1 MKNSYYNITIPLS
14 NGRILLFNTLRNK
27 FIILNQEIETLNDK
41 NLDIE
46 LYSVLVKNGFI
57 IDEETNEF
65 SLIEEIYKK
74 SINSSV
80 YDLTIMPTLDCN
92 LRCWYCFE
100 KHIVGSRLSN
110 KISNNI
116 LNLAKNILTSD
127 EITELKVNVFGGEPL
142 LHFKEEVYPLLRSIQ
157 DFALEVGKKTN
168 FNFITNGVCI
178 TDDTIPLF
186 EKLNASFQ
194 ITIDGYRE
202 KHNKIKKSRLIPKPY
217 DVVMR
222 AIHLLSER
230 YDARIN
236 LRINYDNETFDH
248 IEDVIKDIIDINRK
262 NIRIHLERIWQ
273 TQENNEKPLNI
284 KRIIDLFLLNKFN
297 VSYLNMVRLG
307 NSCKT
312 SQKNQSV
319 ISYDGKVY
327 KCTGR
332 NFTTELQEG
341 ELKDGQIIWDND
353 KLQNRMNIVTYKNPQ
368 CTICK
373 FLPICWGPCCQKL
386 LENPS
391 QIERYCQLNKM
402 EMSVEDFIKYRIN
415 NELIQQEYEK
425 D

>member
-284 KRIIDLFLLNKFN
+284 KRIIDHFLLNKFN

-312 SQKNQSV
+312 SQKNQE
-319 ISYDGKVY
+319 VY
-327 KCTGR
+327 YART
-332 NFTTELQEG
+332 FQ
-341 ELKDGQIIWDND
+341 
-353 KLQNRMNIVTYKNPQ
+353 
-368 CTICK
+368 
-373 FLPICWGPCCQKL
+373 
-386 LENPS
+386 
-391 QIERYCQLNKM
+391 
-402 EMSVEDFIKYRIN
+402 DFPR
-415 NELIQQEYEK
+415 LVGLHHS
-425 D
+425 